1 MSALHETQSEHKICM
16 QFGLCKHWNEER
28 KSGRSGPKQMVQYA
42 YVQSI
47 NTLIRIY
54 MYKFMFI

>member
-28 KSGRSGPKQMVQYA
+28 KSGRSGAKQMVQYA
-42 YVQSI
+42 A
-47 NTLIRIY
+47 NTHPHIHTYNALIH
-54 MYKFMFI
+54 